1 MDEDRCLSYRKWK
14 QGIMQSVLFL
24 FLNVYVLSNVIGLFF
39 LGGGVFI
46 FMKRKCVVF
55 SPTVGHEINLL
66 YLDCYLG

>member
-39 LGGGVFI
+39 WGGVSLF
-46 FMKRKCVVF
+46 
-55 SPTVGHEINLL
+55 L
-66 YLDCYLG
+66 

>member
-1 MDEDRCLSYRKWK
+1 MPELQEVETRHHAKCAFSFFKCICVVKCYWA
-14 QGIMQSVLFL
+14 
-24 FLNVYVLSNVIGLFF
+24 FF

>member
-24 FLNVYVLSNVIGLFF
+24 FLNVHMLSNVYWAFF
-39 LGGGVFI
+39 WGGVFF

-66 YLDCYLG
+66 DLDCYLG